1 MKKLIIIALLALS
14 SLALAA
20 SNFAVFNES
29 SKAWLG
35 ALNGSA
41 KFRLDNPAYLPGYGI
56 AFSTQACEKYSERWV
71 ADYAQIKGLT
81 AALGQTIKGI
91 DPQEWLSISINYV
104 CDFSNADVQVTA
116 RIKGADI
123 GKDTWE
129 VWVDG
134 KKQ

>member
-1 MKKLIIIALLALS
+1 MKKLFVIAVLALS

-20 SNFAVFNES
+20 SNLTVFTES

-41 KFRLDNPAYLPGYGI
+41 KFRLSNPAYLPGYGI
-56 AFSTQACEKYSERWV
+56 AFSTQVCDKFSERWV

-81 AALGQTIKGI
+81 AALGQTIKGV
-91 DPQEWLSISINYV
+91 DPQEWMSISINYV
-104 CDFSNADVQVTA
+104 CDFSNGDVQVTA
-116 RIKGADI
+116 RTKGADI
-123 GKDTWE
+123 GKDVWE